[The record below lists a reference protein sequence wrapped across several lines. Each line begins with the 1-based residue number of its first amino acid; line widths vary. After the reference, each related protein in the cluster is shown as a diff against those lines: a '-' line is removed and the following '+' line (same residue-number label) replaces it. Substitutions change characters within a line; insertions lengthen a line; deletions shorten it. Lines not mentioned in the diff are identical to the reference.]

1 MFLRLRHRPRRHEDA
16 KTIWLPSCLGAFVA
30 MLITASVFPAAQ
42 PFDSPDAGLAQG
54 RPAGDYFVFAGS
66 YTNPTPTTTSASKG
80 IYSFRFD
87 SKTGTL
93 SPLGLAAASV
103 NPVHLWPHP
112 NGKFLYAANW
122 ETGDKVI
129 GDTVSAFEIDHKT
142 GKLKL
147 LNKVSAHGDRA
158 NQVVL
163 DRGGKVAITV
173 TYNTGT
179 VTAYGV
185 QSDGKLSDGFY
196 TDQHTGAPLSPRQP
210 GPRAHGIV
218 FSKDSRW
225 VYVAELGL
233 DRVYSYRLDAASRT
247 MTPFDPPFVSLKGG
261 SGPRRL
267 QLHPNGS
274 YLYVNHETDSAVS
287 VFDVQ
292 GGILRAIQTLST
304 LPADYKGNNSTAEI
318 QIDAEGKFL
327 YVTNRGHDS
336 IAVYS
341 VDPERGTL
349 TMTENVPSLGKT
361 PRNITIDPTNQYL
374 ISANQSG
381 DNLVVFRIDR
391 KSGHLTPTGSQQ
403 AVAQAGGVAFVKA
416 Q

>member
-1 MFLRLRHRPRRHEDA
+1 
-16 KTIWLPSCLGAFVA
+16 
-30 MLITASVFPAAQ
+30 
-42 PFDSPDAGLAQG
+42 
-54 RPAGDYFVFAGS
+54 VFAGS

-112 NGKFLYAANW
+112 NGKLLYAANW
-122 ETGDKVI
+122 ETGDKVV
-129 GDTVSAFEIDHKT
+129 GDTVSAFAIDHKT
-142 GKLKL
+142 GKLNL
-147 LNKVSAHGDRA
+147 LNSVSAHGDRA

-163 DRGGKVAITV
+163 DPSGKVAITV
-173 TYNTGT
+173 TYNSGT

-185 QSDGKLSDGFY
+185 EADGKLSEGFY

-218 FSKDSRW
+218 FSKDSRF
-225 VYVAELGL
+225 VYIAELGL
-233 DRVYSYRLDAASRT
+233 DRVYSYRLDTAKHT
-247 MTPFDPPFVSLKGG
+247 MTPFDPPYVSLKGG

-267 QLHPNGS
+267 QLHPNGKH
-274 YLYVNHETDSAVS
+274 LYVNHETDSAVS
-287 VFDVQ
+287 VFEVT
-292 GGILRAIQTLST
+292 GGSLKAIQTLST

-318 QIDAEGKFL
+318 QIDADGKFL

-336 IAVYS
+336 IAVYT
-341 VDPERGTL
+341 VDPAKGTL

-374 ISANQSG
+374 ISANQAG
-381 DNLVVFRIDR
+381 DNLVVFRIDH
-391 KSGHLTPTGSQQ
+391 KSGHLTPTGSSQT
-403 AVAQAGGVAFVKA
+403 VSQAGGVAFVKV